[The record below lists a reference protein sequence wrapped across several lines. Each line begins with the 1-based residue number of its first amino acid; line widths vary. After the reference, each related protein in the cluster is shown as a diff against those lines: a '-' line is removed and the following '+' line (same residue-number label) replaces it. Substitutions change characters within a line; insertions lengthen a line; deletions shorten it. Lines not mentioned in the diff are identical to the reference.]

1 VTCEENGET
10 LSLALAGGYDKD
22 MEPNPYLT
30 PQTADALKRKRRRI
44 DLFDVF
50 AYGLCAWFAL
60 DILGFGAI
68 TLYFMTG
75 YGFGD

>member
-1 VTCEENGET
+1 MTCEENGET

-50 AYGLCAWFAL
+50 AYGLCGVVRTPHSGVWRDNAL
-60 DILGFGAI
+60 LHDGLR
-68 TLYFMTG
+68 LR
-75 YGFGD
+75 